1 MEEMSV
7 QTALSVVVSPLCPR
21 LSVEPVTAAVGGG
34 LVAGDVAT
42 DSD

>member
-1 MEEMSV
+1 MKEMSAP
-7 QTALSVVVSPLCPR
+7 TALSVVVFPPLSS
-21 LSVEPVTAAVGGG
+21 SVEPVTAAAGGG